1 MVDPITAQ
9 DSIVRRQVYEEFV
22 SGEGVPSAA
31 DLADQLNLPLDEI
44 RGSLRRL
51 GEARA
56 LVLEPGG
63 TSIRMAQPFAA
74 AGGLRVEAGHRA
86 WQAPCAWDALGIPAL
101 LRLDAALRDTCG
113 DCGEP
118 IRIEVRDGIPRGAGE
133 VVHFL
138 VPAARW
144 WEDIFFT

>member
-1 MVDPITAQ
+1 MVDPIAAQ
-9 DSIVRRQVYEEFV
+9 DRIVRRQVYEEFV
-22 SGEGVPSAA
+22 SGEGAPGAA
-31 DLADQLNLPLDEI
+31 ALADQLNLPPEDI
-44 RGSLRRL
+44 RASLHRL

-63 TSIRMAQPFAA
+63 TSIRMAPPFAA

-101 LRLDAALRDTCG
+101 LRLDAALLDACG
-113 DCGEP
+113 DCGGE
-118 IRIEVRDGIPRGAGE
+118 IRIEVRDGAPRGAGE

-138 VPAARW
+138 VPVTRW